1 MVNEQLDQLYD
12 DLEGLSKQL
21 TLEESFPSSS
31 SSDEKH
37 NTASIPSTS
46 ASAALKV
53 HKSGF

>member
-31 SSDEKH
+31 SSDERH

-53 HKSGF
+53 